1 MFATAHITLENSN
14 KFKPADYLFSQN
26 LCKEEIQT
34 LFKLRSRT
42 IDVKQNIE
50 SSNKNMMWCRTC
62 FLYPESQKHFFH
74 CADIRANVE
83 YINFGGLDYDMIYG
97 GVDDQEKFV
106 KVYHLMLQARKDML
120 DKK

>member
-1 MFATAHITLENSN
+1 M
-14 KFKPADYLFSQN
+14 
-26 LCKEEIQT
+26 
-34 LFKLRSRT
+34 
-42 IDVKQNIE
+42 E
-50 SSNKNMMWCRTC
+50 SSNKNMTSN
-62 FLYPESQKHFFH
+62 LLLISKIAKTYFH

-83 YINFGGLDYDMIYG
+83 FINFGGLDYDMIYG